1 VVAGFGSGV
10 GVKQIFLDLRE
21 KVGGEGGKR
30 QVQVEGVKIS
40 KNMGKKRG

>member
-1 VVAGFGSGV
+1 MVAGFGSGV
-10 GVKQIFLDLRE
+10 GVKQIFLDLRK
-21 KVGGEGGKR
+21 KVGGRGQR